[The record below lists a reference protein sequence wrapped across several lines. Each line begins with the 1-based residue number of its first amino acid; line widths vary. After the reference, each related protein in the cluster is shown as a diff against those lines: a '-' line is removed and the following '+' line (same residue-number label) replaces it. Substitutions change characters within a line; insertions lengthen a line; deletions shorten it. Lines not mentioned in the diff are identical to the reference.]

1 MKVGPGVSRSVLRGR
16 EAEWIFF
23 GILRSETD
31 DEENDRRSKR
41 VECGKRSKQT
51 IRHRGCR
58 ALDAV
63 CPHPTPPGACRWLQ
77 PLFSSGGPDL
87 IASWFVIARC
97 KQTSKKKR
105 PAPSESL
112 LRRASHHRQEIVR
125 QFQPPFHT
133 HTPLLS
139 SHPLPYLGCATA
151 PPCGVRPCPAGR
163 CSALTHVSTFK
174 RLPLALR
181 HSGNQV
187 KKKLCSLPG

>member
-97 KQTSKKKR
+97 KQTSKKKTPCSVR
-105 PAPSESL
+105 IATPPRFSSPSRDSQTVPAPFPHAHS
-112 LRRASHHRQEIVR
+112 
-125 QFQPPFHT
+125 P
-133 HTPLLS
+133 PLLS
-139 SHPLPYLGCATA
+139 SASIPGLRYCSPLRRAPLPCW
-151 PPCGVRPCPAGR
+151 
-163 CSALTHVSTFK
+163 
-174 RLPLALR
+174 PL
-181 HSGNQV
+181 
-187 KKKLCSLPG
+187 LCSHACFHIQAPAPRPPPQW